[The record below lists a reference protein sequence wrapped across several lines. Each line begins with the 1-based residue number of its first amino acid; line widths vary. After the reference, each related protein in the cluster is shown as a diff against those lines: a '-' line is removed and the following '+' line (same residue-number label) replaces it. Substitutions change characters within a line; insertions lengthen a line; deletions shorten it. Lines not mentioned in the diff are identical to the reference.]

1 MKRLLIIDDELSV
14 LYAFEKAFSKD
25 YLVITAESGKK
36 GIEGFQK
43 NKPHVVLLDL
53 KLPDISGLEV
63 LKKLKELNP
72 EVPVIVITAFADS
85 ETATTAMKEGA
96 FDYVSKPF
104 DIQKIREIIKRAK
117 ESHSE
122 EVIEFSNFQEVSF
135 VRRLIGKSQAILE
148 ISKLVGQL
156 ADHDVPVLIEG
167 ESGVGKELVAR
178 AIHENSK
185 RRNKPFVVVNCAAL
199 PEGLVESELFGYEP
213 GAFTSAEK
221 RKLGKF
227 EVAQGGTIFLDEIG
241 DMSPLTQAKIL
252 RVLQEKTF
260 ERLGGNTPIIVDV
273 RIIAATNKDLSE
285 ETKRGNFRKD
295 LYHRL
300 NVVNIKIPPL
310 RERREDIPLLVEFFV
325 KKYAREADLKIRG
338 ITKDALEVLLN
349 YSWPGNVRELENV
362 LRRAVILSKGSYI
375 TKDELFLD
383 KEKRELSFVKTIEDL
398 VNSVLLSGQN
408 SPYHALLSQ
417 IEQIM
422 IQRALEITG
431 GNQLKASFLLGINRL
446 TLRKKIKEYN
456 IKK

>member
-1 MKRLLIIDDELSV
+1 MKRLLIIDDESSV
-14 LYAFEKAFSKD
+14 LYAFEKAFSRE
-25 YLVITAESGKK
+25 YLVITADSGKK
-36 GIEGFQK
+36 GIDCFQK

-63 LKKLKELNP
+63 LKELRRLNS
-72 EVPVIVITAFADS
+72 EVPIIVITAFADS
-85 ETATTAMKEGA
+85 ETATSAMKEGA

-104 DIQKIREIIKRAK
+104 DIQRIREIIKRAEK
-117 ESHSE
+117 CYSE
-122 EVIEFSNFQEVSF
+122 EVIEFSNFQEVSSR
-135 VRRLIGKSQAILE
+135 RRLIGKSQAILE
-148 ISKLVGQL
+148 ISKLIGQL

-227 EVAQGGTIFLDEIG
+227 EVAQGGTIFLDEVG

-260 ERLGGNTPIIVDV
+260 ERLGGNIPIKVDV
-273 RIIAATNKDLSE
+273 RVIAATNKNLSE
-285 ETKRGNFRKD
+285 ETKKGNFRKD

-310 RERREDIPLLVEFFV
+310 RERKEDISQLVEYFIQR
-325 KKYAREADLKIRG
+325 YAKEADLKIRG
-338 ITKDALEVLLN
+338 ITKEAMEILLN
-349 YSWPGNVRELENV
+349 YNWPGNVRELENV

-375 TKDELFLD
+375 TKDELFLEKD
-383 KEKRELSFVKTIEDL
+383 KSDLAFDKTIEDL
-398 VNSVLLSGQN
+398 VKSALLSGKG
-408 SPYHALLSQ
+408 SPYHDLLSQ
-417 IEQIM
+417 VEQII
-422 IQRALEITG
+422 IQKALEITR
-431 GNQLKASFLLGINRL
+431 GNQLKASLLLGINRL

-456 IKK
+456 IKI

>member
-1 MKRLLIIDDELSV
+1 
-14 LYAFEKAFSKD
+14 
-25 YLVITAESGKK
+25 
-36 GIEGFQK
+36 
-43 NKPHVVLLDL
+43 
-53 KLPDISGLEV
+53 
-63 LKKLKELNP
+63 
-72 EVPVIVITAFADS
+72 
-85 ETATTAMKEGA
+85 
-96 FDYVSKPF
+96 
-104 DIQKIREIIKRAK
+104 
-117 ESHSE
+117 
-122 EVIEFSNFQEVSF
+122 
-135 VRRLIGKSQAILE
+135 
-148 ISKLVGQL
+148 
-156 ADHDVPVLIEG
+156 
-167 ESGVGKELVAR
+167 
-178 AIHENSK
+178 
-185 RRNKPFVVVNCAAL
+185 
-199 PEGLVESELFGYEP
+199 
-213 GAFTSAEK
+213 
-221 RKLGKF
+221 
-227 EVAQGGTIFLDEIG
+227 
-241 DMSPLTQAKIL
+241 
-252 RVLQEKTF
+252 
-260 ERLGGNTPIIVDV
+260 
-273 RIIAATNKDLSE
+273 AATNKDLSE